1 MESLLLLLADI
12 ILFAAAAVLLLP
24 ILVFS
29 VECWAARAPKKRCE
43 RAAKGPRPSVA
54 ILVPA
59 HDEERVIESTI
70 RCLRSELTDQDRLV
84 VVADNCTDRTAE
96 VAREAGVEVI
106 ERTDADRLGKG
117 FALAFGIEHLRSQP
131 PDVLVLVD
139 ADTPIEAGALDVLAR
154 EAQSAERPVQAAYV
168 FEPPSAPSARDRI
181 SCFALVVKN
190 LVRPLGLL
198 RLGLPCPL
206 TGSGIAMP
214 WSVGERISFDGGNI
228 VEDMQLSV
236 DVAIAGHPPR
246 FCPSAR
252 IRGVL
257 PGKKA
262 AAASQRTRWEH
273 GHLQTLLKQTPRL
286 IAEAVK
292 QRRID
297 LLAMAMDLAVPPL
310 SLLCLAWATMTG
322 VAALA
327 ATLGTSWWPVAILG
341 AGGTALATAVLLA
354 WSRYGRDVMPLR
366 TLLAVPLY
374 VLWKVPVY
382 LAFVFR
388 RQRDWLRTERG
399 EETSSSAGE
408 ISRQ

>member
-1 MESLLLLLADI
+1 MENLTILLADI
-12 ILFAAAAVLLLP
+12 ILFAAAALILLP

-29 VECWAARAPKKRCE
+29 VECWASRAPAKRCD
-43 RAAKGPRPSVA
+43 RAAKRPRPPVA

-70 RCLRSELTDQDRLV
+70 RSLNSELTDQDRLV
-84 VVADNCTDRTAE
+84 VVADNCGDDTAAI
-96 VAREAGVEVI
+96 ARSAGATVL
-106 ERTDADRLGKG
+106 ERQDLDHRGKG
-117 FALAFGIEHLRSQP
+117 YALAWGVEHLRDAP
-131 PDVLVLVD
+131 PDVLVIID
-139 ADTPIEAGALDVLAR
+139 ADTPADPESIAALVG
-154 EAQSAERPVQAAYV
+154 EVQSSNRPAQAAYV
-168 FEPPSAPSARDRI
+168 LGLPPSPSVRDKV
-181 SCFALVVKN
+181 SCFAFTVKS
-190 LVRPLGLL
+190 LVRPLGLA
-198 RLGLPCPL
+198 RLGLPCSL
-206 TGSGIAMP
+206 TGSGIALP
-214 WSVGERISFDGGNI
+214 WPLAARAEFGGANI
-228 VEDMQLSV
+228 VEDLQLGL
-236 DVAIAGHPPR
+236 DLAISGYPPR

-292 QRRID
+292 QQRID

-341 AGGTALATAVLLA
+341 ASGTALAASVLLA